1 VALEDRLKQR
11 LTGAAILVALVV
23 LIVPEMFKGRPPA
36 HPAQLPIAPNGA
48 PQRSYTL
55 NLEERGPTDSVPQSA
70 SPPAAAQSPPPA
82 ASSPEPLRSSP
93 AQSVADS
100 DSDGASAAAAPSNAA
115 STEHGS
121 TADHVA
127 ATPASPT
134 HASTPVAHAPAA
146 ATHPG
151 APSPAAGK
159 VGWTVQLGSFQQA
172 ENAHRMAQ
180 KLAAK
185 GIKTLVVGPDARGYY
200 RVRTPEVA
208 DMATAESLRERLLT
222 QGFKGVIGTTP

>member
-1 VALEDRLKQR
+1 MALEDRLKQR

-23 LIVPEMFKGRPPA
+23 LIVPEVFKGRPPIR
-36 HPAQLPIAPNGA
+36 PTQLATTPNGA
-48 PQRSYTL
+48 PVRSYTL
-55 NLEERGPTDSVPQSA
+55 NLEEHGPTNSTVQGAIPGEA
-70 SPPAAAQSPPPA
+70 SPASATAVANPEPARAAPA
-82 ASSPEPLRSSP
+82 DMGADGGGQATAPAQGASSPERVTATERNATTPAAPLH
-93 AQSVADS
+93 
-100 DSDGASAAAAPSNAA
+100 ASAPTARAP
-115 STEHGS
+115 G
-121 TADHVA
+121 
-127 ATPASPT
+127 
-134 HASTPVAHAPAA
+134 A

-151 APSPAAGK
+151 AAAPAAGK

-180 KLAAK
+180 KLATK

-208 DMATAESLRERLLT
+208 DMAAAESVREHLLS

>member
-23 LIVPEMFKGRPPA
+23 LIVPAMFPGRPAPR
-36 HPAQLPIAPNGA
+36 PAQLPAATNGA
-48 PQRSYTL
+48 PVRSYTL
-55 NLEERGPTDSVPQSA
+55 NLDERGPTTAAVSSAAGADSNQA
-70 SPPAAAQSPPPA
+70 PPTA
-82 ASSPEPLRSSP
+82 ASSPEPVRP
-93 AQSVADS
+93 APADAAS
-100 DSDGASAAAAPSNAA
+100 DAAA
-115 STEHGS
+115 STPGPSQPAEHVS
-121 TADHVA
+121 VA
-127 ATPASPT
+127 E
-134 HASTPVAHAPAA
+134 HAPALAVRAPAPA
-146 ATHPG
+146 AHTPAASAHVPG
-151 APSPAAGK
+151 APAGGK

-208 DMATAESLRERLLT
+208 DMPAAESVRQKLLQ